1 MDEDGE
7 RERERRGGLSLVDAL
22 WRWITMDRVEMDK
35 SDDQRTGAWSEGG
48 EDGPTEVNVLL
59 VDVGSGVRERKGR
72 EGKWPDPWFPPGSF
86 SSLLSRSRLDVSA
99 HRRVQAVCP
108 GRGMMGE
115 TRRPAWVGIG

>member
-1 MDEDGE
+1 M
-7 RERERRGGLSLVDAL
+7 SLVDAL

-72 EGKWPDPWFPPGSF
+72 EGKWPDPWFPP
-86 SSLLSRSRLDVSA
+86 
-99 HRRVQAVCP
+99 
-108 GRGMMGE
+108 
-115 TRRPAWVGIG
+115 